1 VEDTGNVFSFQL
13 FVIMLKTPV
22 RFVFVCMIE
31 SLTFEILNL
40 IDEYNVKLL
49 LRHNITVIKEISL
62 SVLNR

>member
-1 VEDTGNVFSFQL
+1 MEDTGNVFSFQL

-40 IDEYNVKLL
+40 IDEYNKRKIATTL
-49 LRHNITVIKEISL
+49 
-62 SVLNR
+62 